1 MATPGMIQD
10 EDGAILAIRNYIENA
25 RTALRTENDRITG
38 QIEGWRPNWQ
48 GEGATSFQA
57 FRNTWNERF
66 AAMLATLDQFEQSLT
81 TTNTSFQNT
90 DSESGSKFAGLTGSI
105 N

>member
-1 MATPGMIQD
+1 MAPMVQD
-10 EDGAILAIRNYIENA
+10 EDGAILAIRNYIQNA
-25 RTALRTENDRITG
+25 RTALRVENDRITG
-38 QIEGWRPNWQ
+38 QIDSWRPNWQ
-48 GEGATSFQA
+48 GEGAISFQT

-66 AAMLATLDQFEQSLT
+66 QAMLGTLDQFEQSLT
-81 TTNTSFQNT
+81 STSTSFEST